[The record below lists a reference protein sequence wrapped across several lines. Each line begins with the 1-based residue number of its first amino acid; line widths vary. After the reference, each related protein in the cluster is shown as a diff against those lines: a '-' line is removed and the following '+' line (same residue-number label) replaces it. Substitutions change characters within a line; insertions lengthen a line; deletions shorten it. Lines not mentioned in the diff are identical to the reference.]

1 MMPADRA
8 TAISMI
14 LSSAPDILLFK
25 HWHWL
30 TARDIPARK
39 DRETNAEYLKANWQ
53 KLRRYARLYK
63 EIL

>member
-1 MMPADRA
+1 MPADRA
-8 TAISMI
+8 SAISMI
-14 LSSAPDILLFK
+14 LASQPDILLFK

-30 TARDIPARK
+30 SRRDVPMRR
-39 DRETNAEYLKANWQ
+39 DRETNAEYLKTHWQ